1 MSNSALGRGLL
12 LTCRMDLRGGSSTQ
26 GHNQKPIALRTTGG
40 AGVASSLLVTLG
52 VAVGGDRR
60 VLWMTDLNSGLA
72 EVEGRELSQV

>member
-1 MSNSALGRGLL
+1 
-12 LTCRMDLRGGSSTQ
+12 MDLRGGSSTQ

-60 VLWMTDLNSGLA
+60 VLWMTDLTGSGRG
-72 EVEGRELSQV
+72 EGGSCHRFERSKRVNTRSK